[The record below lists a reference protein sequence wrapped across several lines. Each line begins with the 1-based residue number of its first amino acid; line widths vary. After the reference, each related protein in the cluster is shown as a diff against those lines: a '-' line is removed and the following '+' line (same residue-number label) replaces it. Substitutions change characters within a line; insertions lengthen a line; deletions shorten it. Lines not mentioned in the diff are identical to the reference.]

1 MPLILMDES
10 SIIDTYMIMQFIFW
24 NLDIKNKIFIE

>member
-1 MPLILMDES
+1 MDES

>member
-1 MPLILMDES
+1 MDES
-10 SIIDTYMIMQFIFW
+10 SIIDTYMNMQFIFW